1 MNILSNQAMKDES
14 SEWAAQALKEPEKF
28 RDWLGRQVFAEQD
41 AVPRIAMLK
50 AEYQAFGL
58 FTQAHLLGSVV
69 TDESNH
75 YNWLKGLYRQLY
87 KVEPVRSETKSR
99 YWDEVVENSDF
110 AQFIDDNSL
119 DDLAAYGFHAEE
131 MRLYRLWAICELTKN
146 RGAYEHATIND
157 TFTKVYCDE
166 LHHVAIFASITK
178 PDAIEKTRKDHARG
192 AAALGLT
199 P

>member
-1 MNILSNQAMKDES
+1 MNILNNQAMKNES
-14 SEWAAQALKEPEKF
+14 FEWAAQVLKEPEKF
-28 RDWLGRQVFAEQD
+28 RDWLGHQVFAKQD
-41 AVPRIAMLK
+41 AVSCIAMLK
-50 AEYQAFGL
+50 AEYQAVGF

-69 TDESNH
+69 TDGFAH

-87 KVEPVRSETKSR
+87 KVEPVKHETKSR

-110 AQFIDDNSL
+110 SQFIDDNSL
-119 DDLAAYGFHAEE
+119 ADLAAYGFHAKE

-146 RGAYEHATIND
+146 KGFYEHATIND

-166 LHHVAIFASITK
+166 LHHVSIFASITK

-192 AAALGLT
+192 ADALGLT

>member
-1 MNILSNQAMKDES
+1 MNILNNQAMKNES
-14 SEWAAQALKEPEKF
+14 FEWAVQALKAPEKF

-41 AVPRIAMLK
+41 AVSRISMLK

-58 FTQAHLLGSVV
+58 FTEARLLGSVV

-87 KVEPVRSETKSR
+87 KVEPVKPETKSR
-99 YWDEVVENSDF
+99 YWGEVVKNSDF
-110 AQFIDDNSL
+110 SQFIEDNSL

-146 RGAYEHATIND
+146 KGVYEHATIND

-166 LHHVAIFASITK
+166 LHHVSIFASIAT
-178 PDAIEKTRKDHARG
+178 PYAIERTRRDHARG
-192 AAALGLT
+192 ADALGLT